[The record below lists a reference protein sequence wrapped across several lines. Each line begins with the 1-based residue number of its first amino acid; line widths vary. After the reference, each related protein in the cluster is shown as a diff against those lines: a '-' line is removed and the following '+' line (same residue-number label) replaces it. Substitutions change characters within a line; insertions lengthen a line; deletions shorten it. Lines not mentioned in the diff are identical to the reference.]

1 MIKTVKTVFEFRWLR
16 HSSFLVTALF
26 FAFFNSAR
34 AEVISVSIAELDNA
48 IYDMESRP
56 DALATL
62 ALRRIQQSLDDA
74 NLTLGNG
81 EILYRDIQ
89 TDLDVDSGCTR
100 TEIRS
105 LDTTIVLESGSGLT
119 LSLENLYQ
127 PIQLTIEL
135 DTRISVV
142 GRAKQIIGFRL
153 GSCQDLANDNFDFSA
168 SGNARL
174 LLQLTLSMNP
184 TIDTDAQTLTFRP
197 SVSLD
202 GQLEKQN
209 INVEVDD
216 SLLRSILEDFLEDE
230 IDDAFADSRVVQS
243 IDELESALVDSLEE
257 NLTEGAVV
265 LELPKPTDEQITALY
280 RLLTPEGD
288 FSLSLG
294 YMRTHRVELLAALLL
309 GDTAGISRV
318 TSNAIQCQA
327 ASVLQTS
334 MLHTPVFELNNAG
347 CQVIQIPNQQVTGA
361 FNTIYSDAQCLNAID
376 YFATDTVDY
385 CTQVLDAERLGNA
398 ASFPEQLNQWTLS
411 PGTRFDIGALSLAG
425 KLQPFTQRINYRT
438 VTTDMGECQ
447 LEMRIHSSLPTSPG
461 TSVNTTQR
469 ALIAFHGGSWQR
481 RSSGALGIEAL
492 AAQFVNEGFVVFAPF
507 YRLIGT
513 AEGNEACNNAT
524 LEQVLDDAHAA
535 LSWVQE
541 NGSEYGVSDK
551 PVLFGQSA
559 GGHLAAVLGVE
570 RPEEVASAVLF
581 YAPSDFAE
589 FARLIIEGE
598 IETETGQDIL
608 ETVVG
613 QTLDTLDVQSPLI
626 QRNSLSPRV
635 VNREGVA
642 PPFFIL
648 HGVKDTVL
656 PVSQSVRLCNA
667 LAGNPDNG
675 PASNLI
681 GTSDELRSVVSC
693 GRDGSELHLIT
704 EGEHALDLCIAEEL
718 CLSGSP
724 ESAAL
729 TADTMNKMLEWIQVA
744 NPDTQ
749 QLGDDSSTG
758 RSGSG
763 GGSIGSIALL
773 LMLLKYAFTRTGIR
787 RVAIAA

>member
-1 MIKTVKTVFEFRWLR
+1 MIKTTKTVFEFRRLR
-16 HSSFLVTALF
+16 HSGFLVTALF
-26 FAFFNSAR
+26 FALFNTAK

-48 IYDMESRP
+48 IYDMEYRS

-62 ALRRIQQSLDDA
+62 ALKRIQQSLNEA

-81 EILYRDIQ
+81 EILYRDTQ
-89 TDLDVDSGCTR
+89 TDLDVDSGCNR
-100 TEIRS
+100 TQIRS
-105 LDTTIVLESGSGLT
+105 LDTTIVLESGSALS
-119 LSLENLYQ
+119 LSLENMYQ
-127 PIQLTIEL
+127 PIHLTIEL
-135 DTRISVV
+135 DTRISVA

-153 GSCQDLANDNFDFSA
+153 GSCQELANDNFDFSA
-168 SGNARL
+168 SGTAKL
-174 LLQLTLSMNP
+174 ILQLTLSMNP
-184 TIDTDAQTLTFRP
+184 TVNTDAQTLTLRP
-197 SVSLD
+197 SVSLN
-202 GQLEKQN
+202 GQLDKQN
-209 INVEVDD
+209 FNVDVDD
-216 SLLRSILEDFLEDE
+216 SLLQSILEDFLEDE
-230 IDDAFADSRVVQS
+230 IDDALTDSRVVQS
-243 IDELESALVDSLEE
+243 IGELESALIKSLEE
-257 NLTEGAVV
+257 NLTQGAVV
-265 LELPKPTDEQITALY
+265 LELPTPTDDQITALY
-280 RLLTPEGD
+280 KLLTPEGD

-294 YMRTHRVELLAALLL
+294 YLRTHRVELLAALVL
-309 GDTAGISRV
+309 GDTSGISRV
-318 TSNAIQCQA
+318 TSNAVQCQA
-327 ASVLQTS
+327 ASFLQTP

-347 CQVIQIPNQQVTGA
+347 CQAIQIPNQQVTGD
-361 FNTIYSDAQCLNAID
+361 FNTIYSDAQCLSAIN

-398 ASFPEQLNQWTLS
+398 ASFPEQLNRWSLS

-447 LEMRIHSSLPTSPG
+447 LEMRIHSAHPTSQ
-461 TSVNTTQR
+461 STTFSTPQR

-507 YRLIGT
+507 YRLIGM

-524 LEQVLDDAHAA
+524 LDQVLDDAHEA
-535 LSWVQE
+535 LSWVQQ
-541 NGSEYGVSDK
+541 NGAEYGVSAK

-589 FARLIIEGE
+589 FARLIVEGE

-635 VNREGVA
+635 VNREGLA

-667 LAGNPDNG
+667 LAGNPDSG

-681 GTSDELRSVVSC
+681 ESTNELRHVVSC
-693 GRDGSELHLIT
+693 GSDGSELHLIT

-744 NPDTQ
+744 SPDSG
-749 QLGDDSSTG
+749 QLADEPSTG
-758 RSGSG
+758 SSESVG
-763 GGSIGSIALL
+763 GGISGIGLL
-773 LMLLKYAFTRTGIR
+773 LLLLKYAYTLTGIR
-787 RVAIAA
+787 RIVITA